1 MGIKLKNYFITYK
14 EKNTKQKYYYNSIE
28 ELTKKYNSNIFD
40 TFHFRISKNN
50 MVFLDLKINV
60 NELHYLKNIYPIY
73 FGKLVFH
80 SDDKEEMLNKVKELI

>member
-28 ELTKKYNSNIFD
+28 ELTKKYNSNIFN
-40 TFHFRISKNN
+40 TFHFRVSKNN
-50 MVFLDLKINV
+50 MVYLDLEINID
-60 NELHYLKNIYPIY
+60 ELHYSKGVCPIY

-80 SDDKEEMLNKVKELI
+80 SDNKEEMLNKFKELI